1 MPDCGNL
8 VKAFH
13 PSLQQLIKEL
23 ISYTGSP
30 ISNARFRLVEVRG
43 DRFSIKVPL
52 AAEIVQWDIVFNLGR
67 PRLAPDFNFNDDTFV
82 DELNL
87 DELKT
92 HVPDLVRWNPD
103 EPKCLLLV
111 IQQFIKL
118 YKRHQIQ
125 LLQKPEFSRLLFEYS
140 SLVEETKVVDED
152 LEILVGGQRRNRS
165 ICEGINFLIRLNVN
179 FANLP
184 PVRDE
189 DDGDRRANL
198 LVNFQLA
205 DWSRIH
211 PKLYLSPRV
220 EKALGPSQ
228 NYQIPQFPSDSCLMD
243 YVPLVINII
252 ENEIQKLAEN
262 FERKK
267 KFISLLFYYLAKSI
281 IEYDFL
287 TWSWASFLLEKD
299 NFHFLLT
306 ITFTTDFPSESPQLT
321 FQSVYQCSYN
331 KPYQYNT
338 KDYQKGSNDKETIQN
353 ILSFI
358 NLYSHKF
365 RIESEINK

>member
-8 VKAFH
+8 VKEFH
-13 PSLQQLIKEL
+13 PSLQPLAKEL
-23 ISYTGSP
+23 ILYKGSP
-30 ISNARFRLVEVRG
+30 VSTVGFRVVDVRG
-43 DRFSIKVPL
+43 DRFTLKVPL

-67 PRLAPDFNFNDDTFV
+67 PRLAPDFNFNDEPFV

-92 HVPDLVRWNPD
+92 HVPDLVRWNLD
-103 EPKCLLLV
+103 DPKRLLLV
-111 IQQFIKL
+111 IQQFIQL

-140 SLVEETKVVDED
+140 SLVEETKVIDED

-179 FANLP
+179 FTNLP

-189 DDGDRRANL
+189 DDADRRANL
-198 LVNFQLA
+198 LVNFQSA

-220 EKALGPSQ
+220 EKALGPAH

-252 ENEIQKLAEN
+252 ETEIQKLAEN
-262 FERKK
+262 FNRKK
-267 KFISLLFYYLAKSI
+267 QFISYLFFHLSNSV

-287 TWSWASFLLEKD
+287 TWSWATFLLEKN
-299 NFHFLLT
+299 NFHFLFKL
-306 ITFTTDFPSESPQLT
+306 TFTTDFPNENPSLI

-331 KPYQYNT
+331 KPYQT
-338 KDYQKGSNDKETIQN
+338 TVKDYQKGSDDKKTIEN
-353 ILSFI
+353 IISFI
-358 NLYSHKF
+358 NLYADKF
-365 RIESEINK
+365 RIDSQNNV